1 MAINGII
8 GGMFWTVAGAGM
20 TFYASRLLIECS
32 EITGK
37 SGYEKLA
44 NAAFGKRWKK
54 IVAASQIITMLGF
67 VVTYLTLV
75 CFASNIIDNCLAE
88 NYGAK
93 AI

>member
-8 GGMFWTVAGAGM
+8 GGMFWILTSAAM

-44 NAAFGKRWKK
+44 KLAFGKRWKTL
-54 IVAASQIITMLGF
+54 VAVSQIITMLGF
-67 VVTYLTLV
+67 VVTYLTIVSTLLYL
-75 CFASNIIDNCLAE
+75 SLS
-88 NYGAK
+88 K
-93 AI
+93 